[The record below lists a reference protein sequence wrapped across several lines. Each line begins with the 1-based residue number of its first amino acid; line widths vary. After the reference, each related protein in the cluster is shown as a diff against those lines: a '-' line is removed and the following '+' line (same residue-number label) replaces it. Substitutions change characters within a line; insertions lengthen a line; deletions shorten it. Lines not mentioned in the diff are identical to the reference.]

1 MKNVCCNRVG
11 QKVVER
17 NTARQRDRQ
26 IELYLNISL
35 SKSND
40 VKMNSTISPKMVAHK
55 DGWLSITKSAI
66 YEVCFTCNLQ
76 KISVACVARFLCS
89 SWAAC
94 SWSTCGAGAQLHEQ
108 TDRQTDGETYSRID
122 RPSSVTGAS
131 CRRWR
136 CGLASR
142 RSHGWRLN
150 VLRRNCRHTD

>member
-55 DGWLSITKSAI
+55 DG
-66 YEVCFTCNLQ
+66 
-76 KISVACVARFLCS
+76 
-89 SWAAC
+89 
-94 SWSTCGAGAQLHEQ
+94 
-108 TDRQTDGETYSRID
+108 
-122 RPSSVTGAS
+122 
-131 CRRWR
+131 
-136 CGLASR
+136 
-142 RSHGWRLN
+142 
-150 VLRRNCRHTD
+150 